1 MGARPRFFRNLLV
14 LLGCFTLSWQL
25 GRTQNSGAVPAR
37 IGEVKTSGSLRTR
50 VESWNWFEGSANN
63 DYPYAGSI
71 LRFSVKQ
78 SRSALAWEVEFALPV
93 LLGLPDERVFAAT
106 LVDRHAELA
115 EHEGVELLQGLPGQV
130 GFPLLLHRAGEI

>member
-1 MGARPRFFRNLLV
+1 MDIKVCIVRYLQSLAGYGKTEVRQPISHDRSRRISGSGCEMGARPRFFRNLLV

-63 DYPYAGSI
+63 DYTYAGSI
-71 LRFSVKQ
+71 LRFS
-78 SRSALAWEVEFALPV
+78 F
-93 LLGLPDERVFAAT
+93 
-106 LVDRHAELA
+106 
-115 EHEGVELLQGLPGQV
+115 
-130 GFPLLLHRAGEI
+130 